1 MNSLPYYQIT
11 FQPKNSGIFAP
22 FFGQPAYTM
31 TLAHQLIKRTKCKV
45 IIGLE
50 IRVKQGFELNYEA
63 PEIAIYDSEGKVSVA
78 ALNRLIEKVVNRH
91 ISQYQWGYKRFKR
104 RPEWTTATPY
114 MNPLKGKTVLMLRRC
129 TTAIKP
135 QAFTITFLI
144 NN

>member
-1 MNSLPYYQIT
+1 
-11 FQPKNSGIFAP
+11 
-22 FFGQPAYTM
+22 M

-91 ISQYQWGYKRFKR
+91 ISQYSG
-104 RPEWTTATPY
+104 AI
-114 MNPLKGKTVLMLRRC
+114 NGLKEDLNGQQPR
-129 TTAIKP
+129 
-135 QAFTITFLI
+135 LI
-144 NN
+144 

>member
-1 MNSLPYYQIT
+1 
-11 FQPKNSGIFAP
+11 
-22 FFGQPAYTM
+22 M

-91 ISQYQWGYKRFKR
+91 ISQYQWSYKRFKR

-114 MNPLKGKTVLMLRRC
+114 R
-129 TTAIKP
+129 
-135 QAFTITFLI
+135 
-144 NN
+144 